1 MDLFASK
8 IGHPR
13 ELDLRVDQSM
23 EQGQRQQQ
31 AGQGLRCWNN
41 RDSMAKW
48 CPSDSHAYRGG
59 PYHQDRRAIRF
70 AGLQFQDRS
79 ALRQANLPAEKGGWS
94 FVRPL
99 LAMVIFT
106 VGYIGGAQ
114 VPSISG
120 LGVAHAPTDSPKLL
134 SDARS
139 MMAAGN
145 FKGAENALR
154 TYLLM
159 DSRSGDARYL
169 LAYALLRQNKPKD
182 SLEEYTRAA
191 ALQTPTAEQLREVGQ
206 DYVLLDDTADAGKWI
221 LRSVEMNPEDPEGW
235 YSLGRL
241 RYTEQR
247 FGDALECFKKAIAL
261 APGSVKV
268 ENNLGLAY
276 EGLNQTDDAV
286 IAYRQAIAWQDAEP
300 PQRASEQPLL
310 NLAIVLLHQGKLEE
324 AQPLLLRAVFIAPQD
339 PRIHEQLGQIYAQ
352 KSNYAEA
359 AKYLET
365 ATRLDPKRSNLH
377 FLLGQAYRH
386 LGRQAEAKTEFE
398 TAARLVN
405 SSAAR

>member
-1 MDLFASK
+1 MFVLAVGH
-8 IGHPR
+8 IGA
-13 ELDLRVDQSM
+13 
-23 EQGQRQQQ
+23 Q
-31 AGQGLRCWNN
+31 A
-41 RDSMAKW
+41 
-48 CPSDSHAYRGG
+48 PSTLG
-59 PYHQDRRAIRF
+59 
-70 AGLQFQDRS
+70 
-79 ALRQANLPAEKGGWS
+79 
-94 FVRPL
+94 
-99 LAMVIFT
+99 
-106 VGYIGGAQ
+106 IGVAQ
-114 VPSISG
+114 VP
-120 LGVAHAPTDSPKLL
+120 ANSPKLL

-206 DYVLLDDTADAGKWI
+206 DYVLLDDTTDAGKWI
-221 LRSVEMNPEDPEGW
+221 LRSVEMNPGDPEGW

-247 FGDALECFKKAIAL
+247 FGDALECFIRAIAL

-276 EGLNQTDDAV
+276 EGLNRTDDAV
-286 IAYRQAIAWQDAEP
+286 IAYRQAISWQDAGP
-300 PQRASEQPLL
+300 PERASEQPLL
-310 NLAIVLLHQGKLEE
+310 NLAIVLLHQGKPGE
-324 AQPLLLRAVFIAPQD
+324 AQPLLLRAVLIAPQD
-339 PRIHEQLGQIYAQ
+339 SRIHEQLGQLSTLQ
-352 KSNYAEA
+352 GNYAEA

-386 LGRQAEAKTEFE
+386 LGRQTEAKTEFD

-405 SSAAR
+405 SSATR

>member
-1 MDLFASK
+1 M
-8 IGHPR
+8 
-13 ELDLRVDQSM
+13 
-23 EQGQRQQQ
+23 RQPT
-31 AGQGLRCWNN
+31 
-41 RDSMAKW
+41 S
-48 CPSDSHAYRGG
+48 
-59 PYHQDRRAIRF
+59 
-70 AGLQFQDRS
+70 
-79 ALRQANLPAEKGGWS
+79 PAQKDAPS
-94 FVRPL
+94 FVKPV
-99 LAMVIFT
+99 LAMVIFA
-106 VGYIGGAQ
+106 VGNIGGAQ
-114 VPSISG
+114 VSSISG
-120 LGVAHAPTDSPKLL
+120 LGGAQTPANSPRLL

-139 MMAAGN
+139 MMTAGN
-145 FKGAENALR
+145 FKGAEDALR

-191 ALQTPTAEQLREVGQ
+191 AVQTPTAEELREVGQ
-206 DYVLLDDTADAGKWI
+206 DYVLLDDTTDAEKWI
-221 LRSVEMNPEDPEGW
+221 LRSLEMSPADPEGW

-247 FGDALECFKKAIAL
+247 FGDALECFNRAIAL

-276 EGLNQTDDAV
+276 EGLNRTDDAV
-286 IAYRQAIAWQDAEP
+286 IAYRQAIAWQDAGP

-310 NLAIVLLHQGKLEE
+310 NLAIVLLHQGKLGE
-324 AQPLLLRAVFIAPQD
+324 AQSLLLRAVLIAPQD
-339 PRIHEQLGQIYAQ
+339 PRVHEQLGQLYAREN
-352 KSNYAEA
+352 NYAEA

-386 LGRQAEAKTEFE
+386 LGRQAEAKTEFD
-398 TAARLVN
+398 TAAQLVN
-405 SSAAR
+405 SSAIR